1 MYYQIQEYE
10 LSYCY
15 VYETFFSH
23 RGPLGF
29 WKNRADIQIVER
41 KNILSQIS
49 KSPILLQ
56 RDSAS
61 L

>member
-1 MYYQIQEYE
+1 MNKVIDTSTR
-10 LSYCY
+10 LFLAI
-15 VYETFFSH
+15 V
-23 RGPLGF
+23 GPLGF